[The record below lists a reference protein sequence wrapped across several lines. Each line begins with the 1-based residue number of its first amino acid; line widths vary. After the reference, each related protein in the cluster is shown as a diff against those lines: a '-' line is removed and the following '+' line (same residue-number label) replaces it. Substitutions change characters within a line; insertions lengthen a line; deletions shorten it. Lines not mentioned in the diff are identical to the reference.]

1 MSRVKRG
8 TFFLYN
14 IFMTL
19 IFLIN
24 SLIFLLS
31 FLFIW
36 FGSGLIIKNVSRFSH
51 LLRISSFSIS
61 FFLLGFLTSIPE
73 LTVGVN
79 AIFDNKPE
87 IFVGNLI
94 GGIMV
99 IFSFIIPL
107 LAIINR
113 SISLRYD
120 LENKNLIIVLL
131 YLLLPLSFIA
141 DQKLNLIEA
150 IFLVVYYFVIFY
162 LLEKKQTFLEKIT
175 SQLADNKRAFFT
187 DIVKIAIGVVIV
199 IISSHFIVEKA
210 LFFSSFFKVSPFFVG
225 LLIIS
230 IGTNLPELSLV
241 IRSFKEKKQEIAF
254 GDYLGSATANIFI
267 LGLLTLLN
275 QSTIIIPDHFYRYAI
290 FIALSL
296 ILFYVFIRSENKLST
311 KEGLILFFLYCFYLM
326 FELRKGF

>member
-1 MSRVKRG
+1 MTL
-8 TFFLYN
+8 TFF
-14 IFMTL
+14 T
-19 IFLIN
+19 N
-24 SLIFLLS
+24 SLIFFLS

-36 FGSGLIIKNVSRFSH
+36 FGSGLIIKNVSRFSR

-113 SISLRYD
+113 SISLRYN

-131 YLLLPLSFIA
+131 YLLLPLTFIA

-150 IFLVVYYFVIFY
+150 IFLVFYYFVIFY
-162 LLEKKQTFLEKIT
+162 LLEKKQTLLEKIT
-175 SQLADNKRAFFT
+175 SQLTNHKKAFFI

-210 LFFSSFFKVSPFFVG
+210 LFFSSFFNVSPFFVG

-267 LGLLTLLN
+267 LGLLAILN
-275 QSTIIIPDHFYRYAI
+275 QSTIVIPDHFYRYAI
-290 FIALSL
+290 FIALAL
-296 ILFYVFIRSENKLST
+296 ILFYIFIRSENKLSA

>member
-1 MSRVKRG
+1 MI
-8 TFFLYN
+8 FF
-14 IFMTL
+14 
-19 IFLIN
+19 
-24 SLIFLLS
+24 LS

-36 FGSGLIIKNVSRFSH
+36 LGSGLIIKNVSRFSH

-120 LENKNLIIVLL
+120 LENKNLIVVLL

-150 IFLVVYYFVIFY
+150 IFLVIYYFVIFY
-162 LLEKKQTFLEKIT
+162 LLEKKQTLFEKIT
-175 SQLADNKRAFFT
+175 SQLTNHKKDFLVS
-187 DIVKIAIGVVIV
+187 IVKIIIGVIVV

-210 LFFSSFFKVSPFFVG
+210 LFLSNFFKVSPFFVG

-275 QSTIIIPDHFYRYAI
+275 QSAIVIPDHFYRYAI
-290 FIALSL
+290 FIALAL

>member
-1 MSRVKRG
+1 
-8 TFFLYN
+8 
-14 IFMTL
+14 MTL
-19 IFLIN
+19 TLFTNIVIF
-24 SLIFLLS
+24 FLS

-51 LLRISSFSIS
+51 LLQISSFSIS

-113 SISLRYD
+113 GISLRHD
-120 LENKNLIIVLL
+120 LENKNLVIVLL

-150 IFLVVYYFVIFY
+150 IFLIIYYFVIFY

-210 LFFSSFFKVSPFFVG
+210 LFFSSFFKISPFFVG

-254 GDYLGSATANIFI
+254 GDYLGSATANVFI
-267 LGLLTLLN
+267 LGLLTILN
-275 QSTIIIPDHFYRYAI
+275 QSTIVIPDHFYRYAI
-290 FIALSL
+290 FIALAL
-296 ILFYVFIRSENKLST
+296 ILFYIFIRSENKLSA
-311 KEGLILFFLYCFYLM
+311 KEGLILFFLYCFYLI

>member
-1 MSRVKRG
+1 VI
-8 TFFLYN
+8 FF
-14 IFMTL
+14 
-19 IFLIN
+19 
-24 SLIFLLS
+24 LS

-36 FGSGLIIKNVSRFSH
+36 FGSGLIIKNVNRFSH
-51 LLRISSFSIS
+51 LLQISSFSIS

-79 AIFDNKPE
+79 AIFDNQPE

-113 SISLRYD
+113 GISLRYN
-120 LENKNLIIVLL
+120 LENKNLIITLL

-141 DQKLNLIEA
+141 DQKLGLIEA

-175 SQLADNKRAFFT
+175 SQLTNHKKDFLVSIA
-187 DIVKIAIGVVIV
+187 KIIIGVIIV
-199 IISSHFIVEKA
+199 IISSHFIVEEA
-210 LFFSSFFKVSPFFVG
+210 LFLSSFFKVSPFFVG

-230 IGTNLPELSLV
+230 LGTNLPELSLV

-254 GDYLGSATANIFI
+254 GDYLGSATANVLI
-267 LGLLTLLN
+267 LGLLTILN
-275 QSTIIIPDHFYRYAI
+275 QSTIVIPNNFYRYAI

>member
-1 MSRVKRG
+1 MNL
-8 TFFLYN
+8 TFFVN
-14 IFMTL
+14 TL
-19 IFLIN
+19 IFL
-24 SLIFLLS
+24 FS

-36 FGSGLIIKNVSRFSH
+36 FGSGLIVKNISRFSH

-113 SISLRYD
+113 SISLRHD

-131 YLLLPLSFIA
+131 YLLLPLSLIA

-162 LLEKKQTFLEKIT
+162 LLEKKQTLIEKI
-175 SQLADNKRAFFT
+175 SIQLTNHKKAFFT
-187 DIVKIAIGVVIV
+187 DIAKITTGIVIV

-210 LFFSSFFKVSPFFVG
+210 LFFASFFKISPFFVG

-275 QSTIIIPDHFYRYAI
+275 QSEVVIPDHFYRYAI
-290 FIALSL
+290 FITLSL
-296 ILFYVFIRSENKLST
+296 ILFYVFIRSENKLSA